1 MTPIIREGAS
11 AEAKAAAVGSSSSDA
26 DDSLTA
32 EEEEEAIG
40 KGIGPKYETAAAAL
54 QELIGRAIGQVEG
67 LARGEEGREEGGALA
82 NEQVLGLP
90 WLARLNGT
98 YIGQK

>member
-32 EEEEEAIG
+32 EEEQEEEEAIG
-40 KGIGPKYETAAAAL
+40 KGIGPKYETAAAAAAL
-54 QELIGRAIGQVEG
+54 QELIGRAIGQVQG
-67 LARGEEGREEGGALA
+67 LARGEEGREGGALV
-82 NEQVLGLP
+82 NEKMPDLA
-90 WLARLNGT
+90 WLA
-98 YIGQK
+98 